1 MVLLLDAFPSG
12 IRDLA
17 SSKGCRAPC
26 KYATITHLLARLRA
40 QQTSRRRD
48 A

>member
-12 IRDLA
+12 IRDPAL
-17 SSKGCRAPC
+17 SKGCRAPC
-26 KYATITHLLARLRA
+26 KYATLTHLLARLRA

>member
-1 MVLLLDAFPSG
+1 MVLLLNAFPFG
-12 IRDLA
+12 IRDPAL
-17 SSKGCRAPC
+17 SKGLSGAVQIR
-26 KYATITHLLARLRA
+26 KLTHPLARLRA